1 MDKKSLIGLLLMGAL
16 LIGYSILTRPSQEEI
31 ERSRRIADSIQQVE
45 LRKQIEAEA
54 ARLIQ
59 DSIIQA
65 SPEEQEELDRQ
76 RQSNELGQFAEAA
89 TGEEQF
95 FVLENQKIKMTLST
109 KGGRPYSVE
118 LKEYQTHDGKPLLL
132 FDGDTT
138 VFNLNFF
145 SQNRS
150 IATQDLYFQPLSETQ
165 NLNAEAREQTL
176 VLRLHASDGNFIDY
190 IYTLKPDDLK
200 VDFTIQF
207 NGVEQLIG
215 KNNPMIDLNWSIAL
229 RQQEKGYKWEDQYST
244 IYYKYFEDEVGKI
257 NPRKGGGGS
266 ADLTTRVEWIAF
278 KQQFFST
285 VLLAEKSFL
294 SARVSTTK
302 LPEESNH
309 LKTCTSVMSIPV
321 GGPDGDRVNMTF
333 FFVPNHFKTLKA
345 LGHEM
350 EDLVDLGWP
359 FISWINKWFVI
370 NIFNFFEKYIANYG
384 IIIIILTI
392 IFKLIVFPLSYKSYL
407 SGAKMRVLKPQVDE
421 LTKKFSADKAMEK
434 QQATMALYRKAGVNP
449 MGGCLPA
456 LLQMPIWLALF
467 RFFPSSIEL
476 RQQSFLWATDL
487 SAYDSILNLPF
498 TIPAYGDHVS
508 LFTLLM
514 AISMMVTT
522 KINMDQTSTAQP
534 MPGMK
539 VMMYIMP
546 VMMLVWFNSYASGL
560 SLYYFFS
567 NVFSYI
573 QQVVTKRLVNEDKLL
588 HKLKENQKKPVK
600 KSGFQARLE
609 KMAKEQQAKQRR

>member
-1 MDKKSLIGLLLMGAL
+1 
-16 LIGYSILTRPSQEEI
+16 
-31 ERSRRIADSIQQVE
+31 
-45 LRKQIEAEA
+45 
-54 ARLIQ
+54 
-59 DSIIQA
+59 
-65 SPEEQEELDRQ
+65 
-76 RQSNELGQFAEAA
+76 
-89 TGEEQF
+89 
-95 FVLENQKIKMTLST
+95 
-109 KGGRPYSVE
+109 
-118 LKEYQTHDGKPLLL
+118 
-132 FDGDTT
+132 
-138 VFNLNFF
+138 
-145 SQNRS
+145 
-150 IATQDLYFQPLSETQ
+150 
-165 NLNAEAREQTL
+165 
-176 VLRLHASDGNFIDY
+176 
-190 IYTLKPDDLK
+190 
-200 VDFTIQF
+200 
-207 NGVEQLIG
+207 
-215 KNNPMIDLNWSIAL
+215 
-229 RQQEKGYKWEDQYST
+229 
-244 IYYKYFEDEVGKI
+244 
-257 NPRKGGGGS
+257 
-266 ADLTTRVEWIAF
+266 
-278 KQQFFST
+278 
-285 VLLAEKSFL
+285 
-294 SARVSTTK
+294 
-302 LPEESNH
+302 
-309 LKTCTSVMSIPV
+309 MSIPV
-321 GGPDGDRVNMTF
+321 GGADGDRVNMTF
-333 FFVPNHFKTLKA
+333 FFVPNHFKTLKE

-392 IFKLIVFPLSYKSYL
+392 IFKVIVFPLSYKSYL

-539 VMMYIMP
+539 VMMYLMP